1 MPLSNV
7 GKPERHTQNRIIA
20 LFRDDLGYRYL
31 DDWSERD
38 GNSNVEKGLLTALE
52 EKLAKARL
60 LKLGRMQ
67 ELLTGNTHLV

>member
-1 MPLSNV
+1 MPLSNA

-60 LKLGRMQ
+60 LKPGRMQ